1 MKSLFKLILVIT
13 VVITATSCFN
23 KKQPNYQYFPDMYT
37 SPSYETYGDYG
48 FFKNGM
54 EAQLPPAH
62 TIPRGWK
69 PYDYPD
75 SNDGYQDAK
84 ANLKNPMP
92 YTESNLNNGKQLY
105 TIYCSVCHG
114 DKGDGKGVLAVREKI
129 LGIPAYDDPGRNI
142 TGGSIYHVMYY
153 GMNNMGSYASQT
165 TEKERW
171 QIEMYVIDLKHKLEG
186 KPKRE
191 FVKDTST
198 NNEHFDKQIDPVIGR
213 KAMVSREKK

>member
-114 DKGDGKGVLAVREKI
+114 DKEV
-129 LGIPAYDDPGRNI
+129 
-142 TGGSIYHVMYY
+142 GS
-153 GMNNMGSYASQT
+153 
-165 TEKERW
+165 
-171 QIEMYVIDLKHKLEG
+171 
-186 KPKRE
+186 
-191 FVKDTST
+191 
-198 NNEHFDKQIDPVIGR
+198 
-213 KAMVSREKK
+213 